1 RLTAVFGIP
10 RALEQLPQRAVL
22 AALAIQQL
30 LAASGPHEERGPLPE
45 LRMAVH
51 LGAVHLDTSARDAS
65 PRLLPVRGPLPMAE
79 RLLGHAGSGDILVS
93 APVARR
99 IESWCALRPRDLRIG
114 ESDTLC
120 AHAALGR
127 RPVRVEAPIDVPGQS
142 PFVGRER
149 ELTLLRE
156 SFESAAAGSGQV
168 IFVVGEAGL
177 GKSRLL
183 AELRQRLGATPHR
196 WVAGRRAS
204 YGTATASLR
213 MVAGRR
219 RPGGIDDEDE
229 EAGAGAKVEAA
240 ITELGDDLGGTLP
253 FMRQVLGLAPR
264 DATVAALDSAS
275 RRSEL
280 FRAL

>member
-1 RLTAVFGIP
+1 
-10 RALEQLPQRAVL
+10 RAVL
-22 AALAIQQL
+22 ASLASQPL
-30 LAASGPHEERGPLPE
+30 RAASGPHGERGPLPE

-51 LGAVHLDTSARDAS
+51 LGAVHVDTSARDAS
-65 PRLLPVRGPLPMAE
+65 PRLLPIGETLAMAE
-79 RLLGHAGSGDILVS
+79 RLLGHAGSGEILVS

-114 ESDTLC
+114 ESDTLR
-120 AHAALGR
+120 AHAVLGR

-196 WVAGRRAS
+196 WFEGRCAS
-204 YGTATASLR
+204 YGTTTAFLPIVDG
-213 MVAGRR
+213 MRR
-219 RPGGIDDEDE
+219 TWGIDDQD
-229 EAGAGAKVEAA
+229 
-240 ITELGDDLGGTLP
+240 
-253 FMRQVLGLAPR
+253 
-264 DATVAALDSAS
+264 
-275 RRSEL
+275 
-280 FRAL
+280 